1 MIFPVIG
8 LILGIYLGL
17 SLDII
22 VPPGYIVYLAM
33 AILAGLDSVFGA
45 YLSSL
50 NNNFKLSI
58 FVTGFF
64 GNAAIAVA
72 LTFIGSLLGMDF
84 SLAAI
89 VVFGA
94 RLFNN
99 FATIR
104 RILINKGLNRKTNT
118 NA

>member
-1 MIFPVIG
+1 MILPVIG
-8 LILGIYLGL
+8 LLVGVFLGIT
-17 SLDII
+17 INFH
-22 VPPGYIVYLAM
+22 VPAGYTVYLAM
-33 AILAGLDSVFGA
+33 AILAALDSVFGA

-50 NNNFKLSI
+50 NNNFKFSI

-64 GNAAIAVA
+64 GNALIAVA
-72 LTFIGSLLGMDF
+72 LTLIGKMLGMDF

-89 VVFGA
+89 VVFGT

-104 RILINKGLNRKTNT
+104 RIVINKYVQKKENM
-118 NA
+118 

>member
-1 MIFPVIG
+1 MILPVIG
-8 LILGIYLGL
+8 LCVGIYLGL
-17 SLDII
+17 SVDII
-22 VPPGYIVYLAM
+22 IPPDHIIYVAM
-33 AILAGLDSVFGA
+33 GILAALDSVFGA
-45 YLSSL
+45 YLSTL

-64 GNAAIAVA
+64 GNALIAVT

-89 VVFGA
+89 VVFGT

-104 RILINKGLNRKTNT
+104 RILLNKSLSRKSNYQ
-118 NA
+118 

>member
-1 MIFPVIG
+1 MIFPILGLIGGVVIG
-8 LILGIYLGL
+8 L
-17 SLDII
+17 SLNII
-22 VPPGYIVYLAM
+22 VPPGYTVYLAM
-33 AILAGLDSVFGA
+33 AILAALDSVFGA
-45 YLSSL
+45 YLSTL

-64 GNAAIAVA
+64 GNALIAVA
-72 LTFIGSLLGMDF
+72 LTFIGNLLGMDF

-104 RILINKGLNRKTNT
+104 RITINKYLHKKQD
-118 NA
+118 

>member
-1 MIFPVIG
+1 MLLLIAFIIG
-8 LILGIYLGL
+8 SLLGL
-17 SLDII
+17 VVNIHI
-22 VPPGYIVYLAM
+22 PQQFIVYFSM
-33 AILAGLDSVFGA
+33 AILAALDSVFGA
-45 YLSSL
+45 ILSSM

-64 GNAAIAVA
+64 GNALIAVI
-72 LTFIGSLLGMDF
+72 LTYIGNQLGMDF

-89 VVFGA
+89 VVFGT

-104 RILINKGLNRKTNT
+104 RILINKHIKNT
-118 NA
+118 ENS

>member
-1 MIFPVIG
+1 MMFPILG
-8 LILGIYLGL
+8 LILGIVLGFATNFH
-17 SLDII
+17 I
-22 VPPGYIVYLAM
+22 PPAYTVYLAM
-33 AILAGLDSVFGA
+33 AILAALDSVFGA
-45 YLSSL
+45 LLSGL

-72 LTFIGSLLGMDF
+72 LTFIGSSLGMDF

-89 VVFGA
+89 VVFGT

-104 RILINKGLNRKTNT
+104 RILINKRMQKTENL
-118 NA
+118 